1 MNELARVVE
10 ALLFLS
16 AEPVSVDHL
25 ADACECS
32 EGRSSRLSPA
42 CASTMPRA
50 FRGVVLRRSP
60 GFTGATDPWPS
71 ERREL
76 LARPRT
82 LTQAEAECLGI
93 VAYLQPV
100 SRRSPSV
107 AWRRSPR

>member
-1 MNELARVVE
+1 MRERVNELARVVE

-50 FRGVVLRRSP
+50 FAVSSCARSLAAV
-60 GFTGATDPWPS
+60 ATDPRQ
-71 ERREL
+71 EEE
-76 LARPRT
+76 ARAAVGAPAHAPT
-82 LTQAEAECLGI
+82 
-93 VAYLQPV
+93 
-100 SRRSPSV
+100 
-107 AWRRSPR
+107 